1 MIMMVQTGTLRL
13 KMFTDSRTMGAL
25 KFYCHDLNMMIGRVD
40 KFEIT
45 ERETYNCESQ
55 FMLNLEVPDFQSMQ
69 RAVIR
74 LMLRTI

>member
-25 KFYCHDLNMMIGRVD
+25 KFYCHDLNMIGRVD

-45 ERETYNCESQ
+45 ERPIIVNP
-55 FMLNLEVPDFQSMQ
+55 NLCLIWRYPIFKACRE
-69 RAVIR
+69 R
-74 LMLRTI
+74 